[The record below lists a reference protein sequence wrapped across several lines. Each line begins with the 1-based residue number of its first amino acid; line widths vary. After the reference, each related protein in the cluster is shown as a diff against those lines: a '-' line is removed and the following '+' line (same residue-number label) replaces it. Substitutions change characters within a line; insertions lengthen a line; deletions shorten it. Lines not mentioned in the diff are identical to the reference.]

1 MNKIY
6 GKISNIESED
16 YISIVEINT
25 EIGNFFSLIVE
36 TPETADYLKKGKEIN
51 ILFKE
56 TEVEILKNCFLEK
69 NLNTFEGKILN
80 IKKGK
85 VLSKLVIEKKDL
97 KIVSILTTKA
107 VEILGIKE
115 NEKIYFYVKPNEIVI
130 EAL

>member
-36 TPETADYLKKGKEIN
+36 TPKTADYLKKGKEIN

-80 IKKGK
+80 MKKGK

>member
-80 IKKGK
+80 MKKGK